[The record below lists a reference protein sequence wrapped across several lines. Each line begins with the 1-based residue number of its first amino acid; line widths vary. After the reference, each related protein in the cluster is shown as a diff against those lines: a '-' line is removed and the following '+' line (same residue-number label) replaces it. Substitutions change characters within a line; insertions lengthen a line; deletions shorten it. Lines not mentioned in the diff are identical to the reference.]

1 MDLTYRSDESS
12 VVPSPLPQSVGYGV
26 VVAAGLAF
34 AFGMMGLTAIL
45 KKTLN
50 EDNSKVE
57 TFMVANR
64 TVRTGLVASAVVSSW
79 LWSTALLSCVL
90 VTYSYGISGAFWYG
104 AGCSTV
110 IVFFGYLGTVCKGRV
125 PEAHTILEVI
135 RIRYG
140 TVAHLS
146 FTFLAIV
153 NNLLNTINMILGA
166 SAAISFFFLTDYIHT
181 FAILILSC
189 WLTAKVITSESVGSI
204 GRLYDLVVAAQSNHV
219 VEGNYEG
226 SLLTMT
232 SQQGIYFAIILLTS
246 NFGAV
251 VMDTGY
257 FLKAFA
263 ASPSAVVPGY
273 VLGGISY
280 FSIPWSLG
288 TIVGMASLGLEA
300 LPIFPTYPRLMTGA
314 EVTNGLALPYVA
326 VAVAGKG
333 GAVAVLLMTFMAV
346 TSTLS
351 AQILAV
357 SSILTFDIYRVYF
370 NQEASNEQVIRWGH
384 IGVVFFGVVAAAFTA
399 MFHYIGVDMGW
410 TLYMLGI
417 LTCPGVIPLIFTI
430 IWRKQTKLAAI
441 SSAFLGMAT
450 GLGVWLGS
458 AYVFSG
464 EVTVAST
471 GGTLPCMYGTIA
483 SLFSPLLYSV
493 AVTYI
498 RPDNYDW
505 SRFKEQRLAVEPDE
519 SSSGSDTSQGKG
531 PEQVTATETAS
542 NETFNDNNQRRWTKY
557 ALWWAIATF
566 LGHWVLW
573 PLPMY
578 AAKFIFSKEASLL
591 SSFTLE
597 SSTFSNPFPIEMHCS
612 TANV

>member
-1 MDLTYRSDESS
+1 MELTYRSDEPSI
-12 VVPSPLPQSVGYGV
+12 VPSPLPQSVGYCV

-34 AFGMMGLTAIL
+34 AFGDYPADAESEL
-45 KKTLN
+45 KKANYGDRHDGLDGDSQ
-50 EDNSKVE
+50 EDVE
-57 TFMVANR
+57 RRQFESR
-64 TVRTGLVASAVVSSW
+64 DSW

-140 TVAHLS
+140 TVAHIS

-166 SAAISFFFLTDYIHT
+166 SAAISFLTGMHIMASTFLLPLGVVLYTLVGGIKATFLTDYIHT

-204 GRLYDLVVAAQSNHV
+204 GRLYDLVVAAQSNRY

-370 NQEASNEQVIRWGH
+370 NQEASNKQVIRWGH
-384 IGVVFFGVVAAAFTA
+384 IGVVFFGVAAAAFTA
-399 MFHYIGVDMGW
+399 MFHYIGIDMGW
-410 TLYMLGI
+410 TLYMLGKTSHRVNSI
-417 LTCPGVIPLIFTI
+417 ACLLT
-430 IWRKQTKLAAI
+430 
-441 SSAFLGMAT
+441 
-450 GLGVWLGS
+450 
-458 AYVFSG
+458 VFQ
-464 EVTVAST
+464 E
-471 GGTLPCMYGTIA
+471 
-483 SLFSPLLYSV
+483 F
-493 AVTYI
+493 
-498 RPDNYDW
+498 
-505 SRFKEQRLAVEPDE
+505 
-519 SSSGSDTSQGKG
+519 
-531 PEQVTATETAS
+531 
-542 NETFNDNNQRRWTKY
+542 
-557 ALWWAIATF
+557 
-566 LGHWVLW
+566 
-573 PLPMY
+573 
-578 AAKFIFSKEASLL
+578 
-591 SSFTLE
+591 
-597 SSTFSNPFPIEMHCS
+597 
-612 TANV
+612 

>member
-288 TIVGMASLGLEA
+288 TVVGMASLGLEA

-458 AYVFSG
+458 AYAFSG
-464 EVTVAST
+464 KVTVAST
-471 GGTLPCMYGTIA
+471 GGTLPCMYGTVA

-519 SSSGSDTSQGKG
+519 SSSASDTSQGKG